1 MIQQELSQ
9 TLQNLY
15 VHAVSAGTSTVKVEQ
30 AVTPKDERL
39 YW

>member
-15 VHAVSAGTSTVKVEQ
+15 VHVIPAGTSTVKGG
-30 AVTPKDERL
+30 TGSDS
-39 YW
+39 